1 MNIGESLGKVL
12 WGTILAGIGL
22 VFMSKGYK
30 TIGAV
35 EGSLDTY
42 DDLVNNKGGKL
53 TDLANQAGYRLIE
66 K

>member
-35 EGSLDTY
+35 EGAVDTY